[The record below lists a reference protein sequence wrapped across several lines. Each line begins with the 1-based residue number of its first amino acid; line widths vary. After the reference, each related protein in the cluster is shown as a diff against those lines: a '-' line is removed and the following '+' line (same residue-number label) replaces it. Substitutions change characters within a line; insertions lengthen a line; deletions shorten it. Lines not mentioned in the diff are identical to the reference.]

1 MSSQI
6 KYDPSIKL
14 KLPLSRNKERIS
26 WAICKLKC
34 LLVVKQFVLFKALA

>member
-14 KLPLSRNKERIS
+14 KLSLSIKKQRS
-26 WAICKLKC
+26 WAICKLKW
-34 LLVVKQFVLFKALA
+34 LLVVKQSVLFNVLA

>member
-14 KLPLSRNKERIS
+14 KLPLSIKKQRS
-26 WAICKLKC
+26 WAICKLK
-34 LLVVKQFVLFKALA
+34 